1 MLSESLLKSFSRH
14 DCLNN
19 RLLFC
24 LENIIAL
31 FKKIEEEAGDE
42 YSAVFGKYVVLGAG
56 TFLVR
61 QNEILENFW
70 FLEEGI
76 AREFYLI
83 DGIEKN
89 HDFFF
94 PLQFVDTYGASIL
107 KKPSRVNIQ
116 LLTDAKLRVINFKA
130 LAALKAQY
138 PDLWKIEQ
146 LIAANNVFLLEER
159 LYSIQY
165 LSATDRYEELLKKQ
179 PYYIQKIPLTHIAS
193 YLDISTETLS
203 RIRAKIK

>member
-19 RLLFC
+19 RLLLC

-31 FKKIEEEAGDE
+31 FKKIEDEADEE
-42 YSAVFGKYVVLGAG
+42 YNAVFGKYVTFEAG

-61 QNEILENFW
+61 QNDILDNFW
-70 FLEEGI
+70 FLEDGI
-76 AREFYLI
+76 AREFYYI
-83 DGIEKN
+83 EGIEKN

-94 PLQFVDTYGASIL
+94 PLQFIDTYGTSIL
-107 KKPSRVNIQ
+107 KMPSRVNIQ
-116 LLTDAKLRVINFKA
+116 LLTESTLRVINFKA
-130 LAALKAQY
+130 LAALKAHF

-146 LIAANNVFLLEER
+146 LIVANNVFLLEER
-159 LYSIQY
+159 LYSVQY
-165 LSATDRYEELLKKQ
+165 LSATDRYQKLLKEQ
-179 PYYIQKIPLTHIAS
+179 PYYVQKIPLNYIAS
-193 YLDISTETLS
+193 YLDVSTETLS